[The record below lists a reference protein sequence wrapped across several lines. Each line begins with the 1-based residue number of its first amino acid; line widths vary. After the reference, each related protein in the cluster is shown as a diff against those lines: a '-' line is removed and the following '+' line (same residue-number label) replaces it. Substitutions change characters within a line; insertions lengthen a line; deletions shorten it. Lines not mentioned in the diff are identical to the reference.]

1 MAYLP
6 LVTPQV
12 PLIPSALPRSALAH
26 TLATVNILGGLMTAP
41 ILFKEDLGQRRY
53 DLDWVRIGA
62 FMLLI
67 LYHVGMYYVT
77 WDWHV
82 KSPHASPTLEPLMML
97 TSPWRLS
104 LLFLVSGVATGFLL
118 ARQGSG
124 GFLRLRSTRLLMPLI
139 FGMLVIVPPQ
149 SYLEVIEKLR
159 YAGSF
164 AEFYRL
170 YITGFHGFCRAGDCL
185 IMPTWNH
192 LWFVAYLWV
201 YTVVLYAAVRIAPP
215 VLPWLRRL
223 AERRLSGAGIL
234 LWPLAYLCA
243 IRLGLAPR
251 FPANH
256 ALVGDW
262 YNHALYFGVFLLGF
276 ALAAARGAWATLER
290 ARWVALGLAVLGWA
304 FLVAYFGAYSDDA
317 DIPPLALRWFARAVY
332 GAEQWLA
339 ISAVVGFAHRHLAH
353 DNAARRY
360 LTAAIFPVYILHQT
374 VIVVLAHALKP
385 SHLYPPVEGV
395 LLVLVTA
402 ASCFLGYEAIRRV
415 PLLRPL
421 FGLDTAVAGARK
433 LVLSRNAAA
442 PRLNVELAVPQD
454 IN

>member
-1 MAYLP
+1 MT
-6 LVTPQV
+6 TP
-12 PLIPSALPRSALAH
+12 
-26 TLATVNILGGLMTAP
+26 T
-41 ILFKEDLGQRRY
+41 LFKEDLGQRRY

-82 KSPHASPTLEPLMML
+82 KSPQSSATIEPLMML
-97 TSPWRLS
+97 SSPWRLS
-104 LLFLVSGVATGFLL
+104 LLFLVSGVATAYLL

-124 GFLRLRSTRLLMPLI
+124 GFLGQRSTRLLIPLI

-149 SYLEVIEKLR
+149 SYLEVVEKLR
-159 YAGSF
+159 YAGGF

-170 YITGFHGFCRAGDCL
+170 YITGFHGFCRGGDCL

-201 YTVVLYAAVRIAPP
+201 YTAVLYIAVRMAPP
-215 VLPWLRRL
+215 VIPWLRRL
-223 AERRLSGAGIL
+223 AERRLSGVGIL

-256 ALVGDW
+256 ALIGDW

-276 ALAAARGAWATLER
+276 ALAGARGAWRSLER
-290 ARWVALGLAVLGWA
+290 TRWITLGLAVLGWA
-304 FLVAYFGAYSDDA
+304 FLTAYFGAYSDDA
-317 DIPPLALRWFARAVY
+317 DIPPLALRLFARCIY

-339 ISAVVGFAHRHLAH
+339 IAAIVGFAHRHLIH
-353 DNAARRY
+353 DNPARRY
-360 LTAAIFPVYILHQT
+360 LTSAIFPVYILHQT
-374 VIVVLAHALKP
+374 VIVVVAHALKP

-402 ASCFLGYEAIRRV
+402 ATCFLSYEAIRRV
-415 PLLRPL
+415 RLLRPL
-421 FGLDTAVAGARK
+421 FGLEGGTAAPQKRKPRRDAVAVQLR
-433 LVLSRNAAA
+433 A
-442 PRLNVELAVPQD
+442 PELAVPQD

>member
-1 MAYLP
+1 MAS
-6 LVTPQV
+6 QQ
-12 PLIPSALPRSALAH
+12 
-26 TLATVNILGGLMTAP
+26 N
-41 ILFKEDLGQRRY
+41 LFREDLGQRRY
-53 DLDWVRIGA
+53 DLDWVRIVA

-67 LYHVGMYYVT
+67 AFHVGMYYVD

-82 KSPHASPTLEPLMML
+82 KSPHASAAMEPFMML

-118 ARQGSG
+118 ARQGAASFVG
-124 GFLRLRSTRLLMPLI
+124 QRSKRLLIPLV

-149 SYLEVIEKLR
+149 SYLEVVEKLR

-170 YITGFHGFCRAGDCL
+170 YITGFHGFCRGSDCL

-201 YTVVLYAAVRIAPP
+201 YTLVLYGLVRLMPP
-215 VLPWLRRL
+215 MIPWLRRV
-223 AERRLSGAGIL
+223 AERRLAGLGIL
-234 LWPLAYLCA
+234 SWPILYLCA
-243 IRLGLAPR
+243 IRLELAPR
-251 FPANH
+251 FPENH

-262 YNHALYFGVFLLGF
+262 YNHALYFGMFVLGF
-276 ALAAARGAWATLER
+276 VLAAVPRAWDTLART
-290 ARWVALGLAVLGWA
+290 RWISLGFAVLGWA
-304 FLVAYFGAYSDDA
+304 FICAYLGAYAHSDA
-317 DIPPLALRWFARAVY
+317 VPPTMLRLVWRAAY
-332 GAEQWLA
+332 GAQQWLA
-339 ISAVVGFAHRHLAH
+339 IAAIAGFAHRHLNR

-374 VIVVLAHALKP
+374 IIVVLAHALKP
-385 SHLYPPVEGV
+385 SDLFPPLEGI

-402 ASCFLGYEAIRRV
+402 AACFLSYEAIRRV

-421 FGLDTAVAGARK
+421 FGLD
-433 LVLSRNAAA
+433 NAAA
-442 PRLNVELAVPQD
+442 KPAKQPGARSMPTAESLVPRFAVPQD

>member
-1 MAYLP
+1 MNA
-6 LVTPQV
+6 Q
-12 PLIPSALPRSALAH
+12 
-26 TLATVNILGGLMTAP
+26 N
-41 ILFKEDLGQRRY
+41 LFKEDLGPRRY

-67 LYHVGMYYVT
+67 LYHVGMYYVS

-82 KSPHASPTLEPLMML
+82 KSPRASADIEPLMML

-118 ARQGSG
+118 ARQGAG
-124 GFLRLRSTRLLMPLI
+124 KFMGQRATRLLIPLL
-139 FGMLVIVPPQ
+139 FGMFVIVPPQ
-149 SYLEVIEKLR
+149 SYLEVVEKLR

-164 AEFYRL
+164 EEFYRL
-170 YITGFHGFCRAGDCL
+170 YITGFHGFCRGSDCL

-201 YTVVLYAAVRIAPP
+201 YTAVLYVTVRLAPP
-215 VLPWLRRL
+215 IIPWLRRA
-223 AERRLSGAGIL
+223 AERRLSGIGIVI
-234 LWPLAYLCA
+234 WPLAYLIA
-243 IRLGLAPR
+243 IRIFLVAR
-251 FPANH
+251 FPENH

-262 YNHALYFGVFLLGF
+262 YNHALYFGVFVLGF
-276 ALAAARGAWATLER
+276 ALAGSGAAWTMLER
-290 ARWVALGLAVLGWA
+290 ARWHTLGFAVVGWAVLS
-304 FLVAYFGAYSDDA
+304 AYLGAYEHSA
-317 DIPPLALRWFARAVY
+317 AIPPMPLRYLFRAVY

-339 ISAVVGFAHRHLAH
+339 IAAVVGFAHRHLAR

-374 VIVVLAHALKP
+374 IIVVVAHALKP
-385 SHLYPPVEGV
+385 SQLYPPVEGV

-402 ASCFLGYEAIRRV
+402 ATCFLSYEVIRRV
-415 PLLRPL
+415 RLLRPL
-421 FGLDTAVAGARK
+421 FGLESGAARTATQPSRDGVPVARR
-433 LVLSRNAAA
+433 LSCEFAA
-442 PRLNVELAVPQD
+442 PQD

>member
-1 MAYLP
+1 M
-6 LVTPQV
+6 
-12 PLIPSALPRSALAH
+12 SAQS
-26 TLATVNILGGLMTAP
+26 
-41 ILFKEDLGQRRY
+41 LFKEDLGPRRY

-82 KSPHASPTLEPLMML
+82 KSPQASAAIEPLMML

-104 LLFLVSGVATGFLL
+104 LLFLVSGVATGYLL
-118 ARQGSG
+118 ARQGAG
-124 GFLRLRSTRLLMPLI
+124 HFMGQRSTRLLIPLI

-149 SYLEVIEKLR
+149 SYLEVVEKLR
-159 YAGSF
+159 YAGGF

-170 YITGFHGFCRAGDCL
+170 YITGFHGFCRGGDCL

-201 YTVVLYAAVRIAPP
+201 YTVLLYLAVRLAPP
-215 VLPWLRRL
+215 LIPWLRRI
-223 AERRLSGAGIL
+223 AEERMSGFGVL
-234 LWPLAYLCA
+234 LWPIAYLA
-243 IRLGLAPR
+243 VIRLGLAPR
-251 FPANH
+251 FPATH

-262 YNHALYFGVFLLGF
+262 YNHAMYFGVFLLGF
-276 ALAAARGAWATLER
+276 SLAGARAAWGALER
-290 ARWVALGLAVLGWA
+290 ARWLTLGFAVVGWA

-317 DIPPLALRWFARAVY
+317 AVPPVALRWFQRGVY

-339 ISAVVGFAHRHLAH
+339 IAAAVGFAHRHLTH
-353 DNAARRY
+353 DSAVRRY
-360 LTAAIFPVYILHQT
+360 LTSAIFPVYILHQT
-374 VIVVLAHALKP
+374 VIVVVAHALKP

-402 ASCFLGYEAIRRV
+402 ATCFLSYEAIRRV
-415 PLLRPL
+415 RLLRPL
-421 FGLDTAVAGARK
+421 FGLELGAPSAAKIKAASVPVAHR
-433 LVLSRNAAA
+433 LA
-442 PRLNVELAVPQD
+442 PPLGVPQD

>member
-1 MAYLP
+1 
-6 LVTPQV
+6 
-12 PLIPSALPRSALAH
+12 
-26 TLATVNILGGLMTAP
+26 MTAP
-41 ILFKEDLGQRRY
+41 ILLREDLGQRRY

-82 KSPHASPTLEPLMML
+82 KSPQASAAIEPLMML

-104 LLFLVSGVATGFLL
+104 LLFLVSGVATGYLL
-118 ARQGSG
+118 ARQGAG
-124 GFLRLRSTRLLMPLI
+124 HFMGQRSTRLLIPLI

-149 SYLEVIEKLR
+149 SYLEVVEKLR
-159 YAGSF
+159 YAGGF

-170 YITGFHGFCRAGDCL
+170 YITGFHGFCRGGDCL

-201 YTVVLYAAVRIAPP
+201 YTVLLYLAVRLAPP
-215 VLPWLRRL
+215 LIPWLRRI
-223 AERRLSGAGIL
+223 AEERMSGFGVL
-234 LWPLAYLCA
+234 LWPIAYLA
-243 IRLGLAPR
+243 VIRLGLAPR
-251 FPANH
+251 FPATH

-262 YNHALYFGVFLLGF
+262 YNHAMYFGVFLLGF
-276 ALAAARGAWATLER
+276 SLAGARAAWGALER
-290 ARWVALGLAVLGWA
+290 ARWLTLGFAVVGWA

-317 DIPPLALRWFARAVY
+317 AVPPVALRWFQRGVY

-339 ISAVVGFAHRHLAH
+339 IAAAVGFAHRHLTH
-353 DNAARRY
+353 DSAVRRY
-360 LTAAIFPVYILHQT
+360 LTSAIFPVYILHQT
-374 VIVVLAHALKP
+374 VIVVVAHALKP

-402 ASCFLGYEAIRRV
+402 ATCFLSYEAIRRV
-415 PLLRPL
+415 RLLRPL
-421 FGLDTAVAGARK
+421 FGLELGAPSAAKIKAASVPVAHR
-433 LVLSRNAAA
+433 LA
-442 PRLNVELAVPQD
+442 PPLGVPQD